1 MTAWA
6 TAKPPLPTLR
16 NYERRRRRVSPGRAQ
31 SAGAG
36 IDAGVAAEL
45 AVELA
50 DERDAVAEL
59 ELGAYGSERGVA
71 GRGGTEHGEG
81 RDRQGLEEGR
91 GRERA
96 VELVRPGR
104 ARAQG
109 QRPAVDRAEEIIE
122 ARAKLAARL
131 VHRLRAVVQP
141 EACKPGGV
149 DLAIAGPPEPLRLQR
164 SVRSDAR

>member
-1 MTAWA
+1 M
-6 TAKPPLPTLR
+6 
-16 NYERRRRRVSPGRAQ
+16 
-31 SAGAG
+31 
-36 IDAGVAAEL
+36 
-45 AVELA
+45 
-50 DERDAVAEL
+50 AEL

-81 RDRQGLEEGR
+81 RDRQRLEQGR

-109 QRPAVDRAEEIIE
+109 HCPAVDRAQEIIE

-141 EACKPGGV
+141 ETRKPRGV
-149 DLAIAGPPEPLRLQR
+149 DLAIAGPAEPLRLQR
-164 SVRSDAR
+164 PIRSD